1 MKALCF
7 ALGLA
12 LFAPLTAAAAE
23 EGGAGPAKSTVSGV
37 KKAPKKKAADAEAD
51 EETEAPRPKKSGPR
65 NAHQPKKGPQIK
77 HARPASDEEGV
88 NNGGGGKGQ
97 VKGIQ
102 KAGHGNKPKGAHGID
117 RPKANGPK
125 KGGGKK
131 GGPMGDLMP
140 RKPTKDWKNG
150 VFVQQTPKKAQA
162 DNEHRKGGSGHS
174 NKGLDR
180 DMSLAVGVKGGTAH
194 EVEGQGADPGLGLV
208 LRVRPVAA
216 FGLEGAVTRYRGDF
230 SALQSETATAWQASG
245 QLFAFSWSHLSP
257 YATLGYTSTT
267 VVDPGTHALDDPAT
281 MVQRKGPHAGIGLE
295 IALGERFAIDLDGRV
310 IGYLDAQG
318 DSGPRIGRAASIGAL
333 WYF

>member
-12 LFAPLTAAAAE
+12 LFAPLTAVAAE
-23 EGGAGPAKSTVSGV
+23 EGGAGATKSTVSGV
-37 KKAPKKKAADAEAD
+37 KKAPKKKADRADDA
-51 EETEAPRPKKSGPR
+51 EETEAARPKKSGPR
-65 NAHQPKKGPQIK
+65 NAHKPKKGPQIK
-77 HARPASDEEGV
+77 HARPASAEENV

-125 KGGGKK
+125 NNGPKK
-131 GGPMGDLMP
+131 GGAKGDLMP

-150 VFVQQTPKKAQA
+150 VFVQQTPKKAESQS
-162 DNEHRKGGSGHS
+162 EHRKGGSGQA

-267 VVDPGTHALDDPAT
+267 VMDPGTNALDDPAT
-281 MVQRKGPHAGIGLE
+281 MEQRKGPHAGIGLE
-295 IALGERFAIDLDGRV
+295 IALGQRFAIDLDGRA
-310 IGYLDAQG
+310 IAYLGAQS